1 MNDIEQGKK
10 AREPVARLL
19 KEVKEKSAI
28 NFKLLGRIVD
38 YQLFDIERG
47 DIQTMKE
54 LEVYAENTRSLMLYM
69 NLHLLGVDD
78 HKANKI
84 ASHLGRALGICDVI
98 KKTPYYLAVRRGYIP
113 TEILLKHNLFYDRI
127 WSRVGG
133 ESIIADEFF
142 DVLLE
147 LGAYARKHVEEARLV
162 ASQEELKP
170 HCHRAFL
177 LA

>member
-1 MNDIEQGKK
+1 
-10 AREPVARLL
+10 
-19 KEVKEKSAI
+19 
-28 NFKLLGRIVD
+28 
-38 YQLFDIERG
+38 
-47 DIQTMKE
+47 MKE

-78 HKANKI
+78 DNANKI

-177 LA
+177 LAQEIDYFLNLLENHNFNIFEQVFRKNSLIKVPYAFYSAAKASKF